1 MSLRN
6 RASTSPAIPLASALA
21 ALAAFVALAAGPPEA
36 AACDCGFFQGAEPSV
51 NSQKVPTN
59 TKVWVTR
66 TACDAPALQ
75 KIDDGTFVP
84 GIATTMS
91 EVQVFHPS
99 EPLELGSTYAA
110 LDCDGTSISTFTV
123 NEGPDNDPPPR
134 PTVSTLNPESN
145 PGDFSSCGGYEYVP
159 LIAEQTD
166 MILTLDIAGRATLDP
181 KEVSGAV
188 EDLFFPTE
196 QPLVGNAVCSSS
208 NWTFDDEG
216 AAVDTRLGAFDYA
229 GNFSGWSD
237 PETVDAG
244 CGCEAAGAEPTPRH
258 AYGIGALGL
267 LAALALRRR
276 RCQSTK

>member
-6 RASTSPAIPLASALA
+6 RASTSPSIPLASALA
-21 ALAAFVALAAGPPEA
+21 ALTAFVALAAGPPEA
-36 AACDCGFFQGAEPSV
+36 AACECGFSQIAEPSF
-51 NSQKVPTN
+51 NSRKVPTN
-59 TKVWVTR
+59 TKVWITLMS
-66 TACDAPALQ
+66 CSAPTLQ

-84 GIATTMS
+84 GIATMMDD
-91 EVQVFHPS
+91 VQVFHPS
-99 EPLELGSTYAA
+99 EPLELGSTYVVFS
-110 LDCDGTSISTFTV
+110 CDGTSVTTFTV

-134 PTVSTLNPESN
+134 PTVSTLNPESS

-159 LIAEQTD
+159 LLAEQTD
-166 MILTLDIAGRATLDP
+166 MILTLDIAGRAALDP

-188 EDLFFPTE
+188 LDVFFPAE
-196 QPLVGNAVCSSS
+196 QLLVGNAICSSS
-208 NWTFDDEG
+208 NWTFDDQG

-267 LAALALRRR
+267 LAAFALRRR
-276 RCQSTK
+276 CSRSTK

>member
-6 RASTSPAIPLASALA
+6 RASGSPSILLASALA
-21 ALAAFVALAAGPPEA
+21 ALAAFAVLAAGPPEA
-36 AACDCGFFQGAEPSV
+36 AACDCGFFPTAEPSP
-51 NSQKVPTN
+51 NSRKVPTN
-59 TKVWVTR
+59 TKVWATQMPCA
-66 TACDAPALQ
+66 TLTLQ
-75 KIDDGTFVP
+75 KINDSTSVP
-84 GIATTMS
+84 GTATTMGG
-91 EVQVFHPS
+91 VHVFHPS
-99 EPLELGSTYAA
+99 ELLELGSTYMVFS
-110 LDCDGTSISTFTV
+110 CDGTSLSTFTV
-123 NEGPDNDPPPR
+123 NEGPDNDPPSR
-134 PTVSTLNPESN
+134 PTVSTLNPESS

-159 LIAEQTD
+159 LLAEQTD
-166 MILTLDIAGRATLDP
+166 MIFTLDIAGRATLDP

-188 EDLFFPTE
+188 EDVFFPTE
-196 QPLVGNAVCSSS
+196 QMLVGNAICSSS